1 MYAWMYVV
9 FVMYVYVCIVF
20 TVCNVWYVWYG
31 MVWRGTV
38 RQGDV
43 M

>member
-1 MYAWMYVV
+1 M
-9 FVMYVYVCIVF
+9 FVMYVYVCF
-20 TVCNVWYVWYG
+20 AFNVCNVWYVWYG
-31 MVWRGTV
+31 MVWCGTV